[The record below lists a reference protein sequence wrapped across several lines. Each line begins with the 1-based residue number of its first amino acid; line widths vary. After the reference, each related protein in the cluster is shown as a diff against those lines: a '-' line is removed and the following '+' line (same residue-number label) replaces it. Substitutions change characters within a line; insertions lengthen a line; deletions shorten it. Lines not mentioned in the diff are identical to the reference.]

1 MIIGAFIFD
10 DEQTTDI
17 YNNNNNNGDRDKT
30 RNGNTGCLQSTLLI
44 FPSGFFV
51 SRESTTTSFSSLTTR
66 EFLSVSFLVRRRSFS
81 SSSGVFFFRQR
92 TFLFDF
98 FFPGTFPPGNPF
110 RVCVC
115 VCLIF
120 LFPLHPLSPLLL
132 RSLIF
137 FPLLHRAEFAC
148 GNTHKSCSAF
158 ENFLVDVVTVFSLII
173 HKSVRELS

>member
-1 MIIGAFIFD
+1 VIIGAFIFD

-81 SSSGVFFFRQR
+81 SSSGVFFFAKERFSL
-92 TFLFDF
+92 TFSFPARSLLAILF
-98 FFPGTFPPGNPF
+98 
-110 RVCVC
+110 VCVC
-115 VCLIF
+115 V
-120 LFPLHPLSPLLL
+120 
-132 RSLIF
+132 
-137 FPLLHRAEFAC
+137 
-148 GNTHKSCSAF
+148 
-158 ENFLVDVVTVFSLII
+158 
-173 HKSVRELS
+173 